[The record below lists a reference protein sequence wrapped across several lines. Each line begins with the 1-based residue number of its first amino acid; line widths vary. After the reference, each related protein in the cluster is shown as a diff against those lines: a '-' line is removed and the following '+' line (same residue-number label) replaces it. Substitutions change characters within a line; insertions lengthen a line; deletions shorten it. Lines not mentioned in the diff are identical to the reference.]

1 LRERAAVAYSQASMT
16 FVVRKVGHHSGE
28 IAMLKRPHAL
38 VLLVVVVIALAG
50 CVAKGSTAGMQPVP
64 ITDFE
69 MVAGKWAGPVTGI
82 SARRDDWV
90 EMTISPEGRFEF
102 SSARQMG
109 GIFAG
114 SGNLTLSDGKLQG
127 RGERGSVI
135 YTLYQSGDRRVLQSE
150 ATLSDGRQLTAPL
163 SPK

>member
-1 LRERAAVAYSQASMT
+1 
-16 FVVRKVGHHSGE
+16 
-28 IAMLKRPHAL
+28 MLKGSHA
-38 VLLVVVVIALAG
+38 VVGLVVAALALSG
-50 CVAKGSTAGMQPVP
+50 CAAKGSTAGMQPVP
-64 ITDFE
+64 ITDFK

-90 EMTISPEGRFEF
+90 EMTISPEGRYEF
-102 SSARQMG
+102 ASARTAG
-109 GIFAG
+109 VFGG

-127 RGERGSVI
+127 RGERGSVT

-163 SPK
+163 SPR